1 MLRDTVLLISRGATC
16 SSAYQTFVK
25 EIPIYFYYLSK
36 YRMSLF
42 FSHKYKDFKDL
53 TGLNQ
58 DCVSGTLADL
68 DSPPI
73 QMAPENRGIHA
84 NLGSLRIPRR
94 TAVPQ
99 QFLMP
104 YAVSDPGNPADL
116 VILAKPGVMRICDLC
131 GYRGVYADL
140 GILWILGFML
150 IWEFCISWGLC

>member
-1 MLRDTVLLISRGATC
+1 MLRDTVLLISRGAIC

-36 YRMSLF
+36 YSMSLF

-73 QMAPENRGIHA
+73 HADGPRKSWDSCESGISA
-84 NLGSLRIPRR
+84 DSSPNCSAS
-94 TAVPQ
+94 AVPD
-99 QFLMP
+99 
-104 YAVSDPGNPADL
+104 A
-116 VILAKPGVMRICDLC
+116 LC
-131 GYRGVYADL
+131 RFG
-140 GILWILGFML
+140 
-150 IWEFCISWGLC
+150 SW